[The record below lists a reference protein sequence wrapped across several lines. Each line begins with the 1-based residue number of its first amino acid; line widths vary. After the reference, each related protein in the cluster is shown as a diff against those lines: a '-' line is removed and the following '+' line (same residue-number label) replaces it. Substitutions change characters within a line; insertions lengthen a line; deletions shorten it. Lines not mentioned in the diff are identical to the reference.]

1 MNREDRK
8 KVNHIMKMT
17 DKQFDVWIS
26 NASDED
32 ISTALELT
40 RRHRQ
45 ELLDKKTRDDLSQD
59 QYALADAQ
67 EVISRIMKK

>member
-8 KVNHIMKMT
+8 KINHIMKMT
-17 DKQFDVWIS
+17 DKQFDAWIS

-45 ELLDKKTRDDLSQD
+45 ELLDKKTRDDLIQD
-59 QYALADAQ
+59 QYALDAAQ